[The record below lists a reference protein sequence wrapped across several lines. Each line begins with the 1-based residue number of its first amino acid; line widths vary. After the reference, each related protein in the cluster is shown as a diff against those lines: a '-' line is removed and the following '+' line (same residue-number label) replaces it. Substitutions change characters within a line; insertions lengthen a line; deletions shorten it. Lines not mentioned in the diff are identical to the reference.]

1 MSECERAREQ
11 FAGGIKDDESHKN
24 DNKANGDDERDRS
37 DNKRAHA
44 RAARMSDQPR
54 EEHSVITG

>member
-11 FAGGIKDDESHKN
+11 FAGGIKDEESRKN

-37 DNKRAHA
+37 DNKRA
-44 RAARMSDQPR
+44 RAARMSDQRR
-54 EEHSVITG
+54 ETHRSLRAD